1 MPMSH
6 HCKTCSGAMFRYWL
20 TGTTFV
26 ISLVA
31 LTGIPHAAAQNA
43 ETLSRT
49 ITVTSDPPGAT
60 VWKKE
65 GTTLTCMDTVTPGTV
80 ELKFRGANDSQRI
93 RLRKFGY
100 RGKNLDVRL
109 TDDKVTAALRDL
121 SPSSFLVTD
130 DVKPELKQLNEG
142 LEKEFQET
150 IFADPEALRCA
161 PFELHDVHVMDDE
174 GDLTLG
180 VAIILDRSFGGPAF
194 RVASHA
200 MSADVRRQKTAQI
213 ALENGIANLL
223 AHIHSITAKFP
234 SLKVITII
242 CSYPS
247 TEAYLDTRTIDIT
260 NRQPVTTTANSYNY
274 STGRWENRNVTEWKT
289 TYGHSKV
296 TEVKDRDI
304 ERIIKFV
311 MPAAQI
317 PDTRDKKTISDAV
330 LAVGKISLA
339 ETSDS
344 SSQPPSSP
352 R

>member
-1 MPMSH
+1 MCVRDDGVKRLIAILRSSLAAATVIIPLI
-6 HCKTCSGAMFRYWL
+6 AL
-20 TGTTFV
+20 TGTPD
-26 ISLVA
+26 A
-31 LTGIPHAAAQNA
+31 DAQ
-43 ETLSRT
+43 TLSRA
-49 ITVTSDPPGAT
+49 ITVASDPPGAT

-80 ELKFRGANDSQRI
+80 ELKFHAANDLQKI

-100 RGKNLDVRL
+100 KGRNLDVKP
-109 TDDKVTAALRDL
+109 TDDKVNAALGD
-121 SPSSFLVTD
+121 PAPDSFVVTD
-130 DVKPELKQLNEG
+130 DAKPELKQLNDG
-142 LEKEFQET
+142 LQKEFEKT
-150 IFADPEALRCA
+150 IFADPEALRCV
-161 PFELHDVHVMDDE
+161 PFELSFVHVMDDE

-180 VAIILDRSFGGPAF
+180 VAITLDRSFGGPAF

-200 MSADVRRQKTAQI
+200 GNRDERRQKMAQVT
-213 ALENGIANLL
+213 LENGVADLL
-223 AHIHSITAKFP
+223 ARVHRIAAKFP
-234 SLKVITII
+234 NLKVITIL
-242 CSYPS
+242 CSYPT
-247 TEAYLDTRTIDIT
+247 TEAFLDTI
-260 NRQPVTTTANSYNY
+260 QTTF
-274 STGRWENRNVTEWKT
+274 TGQHLAVSNNVLKPGGGYGMGT
-289 TYGHSKV
+289 TMQTFTGHGEY
-296 TEVKDRDI
+296 TLVKDRDV